1 MTARAAFV
9 SLVIAAVAGCG
20 NDCPS
25 LEKQI
30 SAITTSSSC
39 ADDSDCA
46 VYVGPCYLAP
56 SECGLAVNI
65 ADGNR
70 LDTLERQ
77 YTAAGCGAFAD
88 NNPGA
93 CACRSG
99 PWKTGATACRNGAC
113 ACVGNCI
120 VPAM

>member
-1 MTARAAFV
+1 MIARAACFA
-9 SLVIAAVAGCG
+9 LVVVAVAGCG

-25 LEKQI
+25 MQKQI
-30 SAITTSSSC
+30 AAIAMSSSC
-39 ADDSDCA
+39 VADSDCA

-56 SECGLAVNI
+56 SECGLAVND

-70 LDTLERQ
+70 LDVLERQ
-77 YTAAGCGAFAD
+77 YTAAGCAGLAD
-88 NNPGA
+88 DNPGA
-93 CACRSG
+93 CACRSA

-113 ACVGNCI
+113 VCVGNCV